1 MASPGQQKININ
13 QSNDSG
19 DYVVG
24 FHHQALTL
32 IIVACDI
39 LKATGADYTNTEE
52 PEITGEVVHYAR
64 QYIDTQNNH
73 GWAWR
78 YTVHDDPPENTGGRK
93 GKDRKKV
100 DIIIER
106 AQRGKHPRIRFEAK
120 RLKRPD
126 FTVGIYVGKE
136 GLGEFISGNY
146 APECDTAGMLGYI
159 QSDDCDYWAEQI
171 PVALSKKK
179 TEVHL
184 TKDGQW
190 QKADLENVDDCYK
203 TRHNRP
209 TVKGELLVYHL
220 LLDFVR

>member
-1 MASPGQQKININ
+1 MNIN
-13 QSNDSG
+13 RSSDGSEFNSNI
-19 DYVVG
+19 YREM
-24 FHHQALTL
+24 L
-32 IIVACDI
+32 ILITEACNM
-39 LKATGADYTNTEE
+39 LKADGLNYTDTDE
-52 PEITGEVVHYAR
+52 PVISGEIVRLAR
-64 QYIDTQNNH
+64 QYSENQDLAE
-73 GWAWR
+73 WAWP
-78 YTVHDDPPENTGGRK
+78 YTIHDDPPENTGGRK

-146 APECDTAGMLGYI
+146 ARNNNVAGMLGYI

>member
-1 MASPGQQKININ
+1 MAILGQHKLSIN
-13 QSNDSG
+13 QSDDSS

-32 IIVACDI
+32 IIEACDI

-52 PEITGEVVHYAR
+52 PAITGEVVHCAR

-106 AQRGKHPRIRFEAK
+106 TQRGKHPRIRFEAK

-146 APECDTAGMLGYI
+146 ARNNNVAGMLGYV
-159 QSDDCDYWAEQI
+159 QSNDCDYWAQQVSES
-171 PVALSKKK
+171 LNKRRK
-179 TEVHL
+179 EVHL
-184 TKDGQW
+184 TKGGQW
-190 QKADLENVDDCYK
+190 QRADLENINDCYK
-203 TRHNRP
+203 TKHNRP